1 MAEFSEAIRG
11 KVESDFFQTYSAL
24 TTERERI
31 LALNEEA
38 FKLRL
43 SAPHAAL
50 ELAQKA
56 QQLAENTPFQHEL
69 AKSLFIQGAANAT
82 LRSYESAVW
91 QLSEAKNLFVLE
103 SQSAMTFEACKS
115 LGDTYYSLGNYEKAL
130 LEFIECIGL
139 SKLLK
144 EVKREALAQNNLGNV
159 YFSLGDYE
167 KSLLSYIESARLHQ
181 SLKDEKNEAAVN
193 INIGN
198 VYYVL
203 KRYEQALN
211 YQQKSLEQLKRMS
224 RHDLVAKA
232 YNNIGIILGEQGKF
246 DEALASH
253 HQGLTLSQQIS
264 DQFEEANSLNNI
276 GAIYDKLNNPIQA
289 LAHFSHS
296 LRLFEDIGDLEGSV
310 ETMLSLGILHLK
322 RNEIEQSLLCLNRA
336 LSLAEESKS
345 HKQLVGVYSAL
356 SKAHR
361 KIGDYEKAL
370 YYLELFLELREQT
383 FNDESDRK
391 FKSLQISYEVE
402 RAQREAELYRI
413 KNTELTKAYEQLRA
427 QALLLE
433 KQAREDG
440 LTGLNNRR
448 YFEHRFA
455 EEFERA
461 LRFNHPLS
469 VAICDV
475 DFFKKINDRFSHAIG
490 DEVLRTVA
498 KIFRQSIRQVDIL
511 GRYGGEEFVFLFPE
525 TALERAVMACEKIRK
540 SVEDYNWSFVQEGLT
555 VTVSI
560 GVTSDLRVFNHEKMM
575 SNADEKLYQAKNNG
589 RNRVCH

>member
-1 MAEFSEAIRG
+1 MVGFSDAHHG
-11 KVESDFFQTYSAL
+11 KVDSDFFQTYSAL
-24 TTERERI
+24 TSEQERI

-43 SAPHAAL
+43 SAPLAAL

-56 QQLAENTPFQHEL
+56 QQLAENTPLKNEL
-69 AKSLFIQGAANAT
+69 AKSLLIQGVANAT
-82 LRSYESAVW
+82 LRNYESAIW

-103 SQSAMTFEACKS
+103 NQSAMTFEASKS

-130 LEFIECIGL
+130 LEFIECINL

-144 EVKREALAQNNLGNV
+144 DIKREALVQNNLGNV

-181 SLKDEKNEAAVN
+181 ALNDEKNEAGVN

-224 RHDLVAKA
+224 RLDLVAKA

-246 DEALASH
+246 DEALTSH
-253 HQGLTLSQQIS
+253 NQGLMISQQIN
-264 DQFEEANSLNNI
+264 DKFEEANSFNNI
-276 GAIYDKLNNPIQA
+276 GMIYDKLNNPTQA
-289 LAHFSHS
+289 FAHFSQS
-296 LRLFEDIGDLEGSV
+296 LRLYEDIGDLEGSV
-310 ETMLSLGILHLK
+310 ETMLNLGLLHLK
-322 RNEIEQSLLCLNRA
+322 HNEIEQSLFYLNRA
-336 LSLAEESKS
+336 ISLAEESKS

-361 KIGDYEKAL
+361 KVGDYEKAL
-370 YYLELFLELREQT
+370 HYLELFLELRQQT
-383 FNDESDRK
+383 FNEESDRK

-402 RAQREAELYRI
+402 RAQREAELYRV
-413 KNTELTKAYEQLRA
+413 KNIELTKAYEQLRA

-448 YFEHRFA
+448 YFEQRFA

-475 DFFKKINDRFSHAIG
+475 DYFKKINDRFSHAIG

-498 KIFRQSIRQVDIL
+498 KIFRQNIRQVDIL

-525 TALERAVMACEKIRK
+525 TTLERAVIACEKIRK
-540 SVEDYNWSFVQEGLT
+540 AVEDYNWEFVQEGLT

-560 GVTSDLRVFNHEKMM
+560 GVTSDLRVLNHEKMM
-575 SNADEKLYQAKNNG
+575 SNADEKLYQAKNTG
-589 RNRVCH
+589 RNRVCY